1 MQSINFRT
9 ARGNLSEV
17 LNNVEAGE
25 EVEITRRG
33 REPAVIVSKATFEA
47 YKKAALDAEFA
58 SLFDTLAD
66 NIKEDRTPEDLLLQ
80 VMLDL
85 GVPLSSEIT
94 ETLIAGK
101 KVFNVADG
109 FLMAC
114 FDENVTEETITAIA
128 KMQPY
133 YFVMRDSSMAND
145 SVATNFDQLF
155 NTYSPSTVRKVL

>member
-58 SLFDTLAD
+58 SLFDTLTPPTRNWLTD
-66 NIKEDRTPEDLLLQ
+66 NEAYITGRTYCA
-80 VMLDL
+80 
-85 GVPLSSEIT
+85 S
-94 ETLIAGK
+94 
-101 KVFNVADG
+101 
-109 FLMAC
+109 
-114 FDENVTEETITAIA
+114 
-128 KMQPY
+128 
-133 YFVMRDSSMAND
+133 
-145 SVATNFDQLF
+145 
-155 NTYSPSTVRKVL
+155 

>member
-58 SLFDTLAD
+58 SLFGMLNLHPCLTPWTPPTRNWLTD
-66 NIKEDRTPEDLLLQ
+66 NEAYITGRTYCA
-80 VMLDL
+80 
-85 GVPLSSEIT
+85 S
-94 ETLIAGK
+94 
-101 KVFNVADG
+101 
-109 FLMAC
+109 
-114 FDENVTEETITAIA
+114 
-128 KMQPY
+128 
-133 YFVMRDSSMAND
+133 
-145 SVATNFDQLF
+145 
-155 NTYSPSTVRKVL
+155 

>member
-58 SLFDTLAD
+58 SLFDTLD
-66 NIKEDRTPEDLLLQ
+66 STIKELVNR
-80 VMLDL
+80 
-85 GVPLSSEIT
+85 
-94 ETLIAGK
+94 
-101 KVFNVADG
+101 
-109 FLMAC
+109 
-114 FDENVTEETITAIA
+114 
-128 KMQPY
+128 
-133 YFVMRDSSMAND
+133 
-145 SVATNFDQLF
+145 
-155 NTYSPSTVRKVL
+155 

>member
-58 SLFDTLAD
+58 SLLTPWTPPTRNWLTD
-66 NIKEDRTPEDLLLQ
+66 NEAYITGRTYCA
-80 VMLDL
+80 
-85 GVPLSSEIT
+85 S
-94 ETLIAGK
+94 
-101 KVFNVADG
+101 
-109 FLMAC
+109 
-114 FDENVTEETITAIA
+114 
-128 KMQPY
+128 
-133 YFVMRDSSMAND
+133 
-145 SVATNFDQLF
+145 
-155 NTYSPSTVRKVL
+155 